1 MRSFSRSHKIT
12 IVGGYLCSHW
22 SEENT
27 GIKQIPIIGI
37 KKIPWGIGIFC
48 EDRELRCI
56 YLPNLNLNFNST
68 QKDEETELHTTADKE
83 DVDVQLAVEQEK
95 PIAVLLKQEIDAL
108 QRLLA
113 PIILKS
119 LVRPQNDG
127 NVVLVANVLEEEEAS
142 FDDVD
147 LNEAIEDKTSTV
159 GSKKNLLW

>member
-37 KKIPWGIGIFC
+37 KKITWGIVIFC

-68 QKDEETELHTTADKE
+68 QKDEETELHNTATADKE
-83 DVDVQLAVEQEK
+83 VVYVDVQLAAKIEK
-95 PIAVLLKQEIDAL
+95 ENPIAVVLDQELQINYATVASDIEMDKAHGSGHRMTEMLFLLPMCLKKKK
-108 QRLLA
+108 LLLMF
-113 PIILKS
+113 I
-119 LVRPQNDG
+119 
-127 NVVLVANVLEEEEAS
+127 
-142 FDDVD
+142 
-147 LNEAIEDKTSTV
+147 
-159 GSKKNLLW
+159 